1 MKHSALQ
8 KQIRDRE
15 YERRLD
21 RQGLDAVG
29 LDLLL
34 MLLPLL
40 VFAGLT
46 WWEIGFLPPI
56 AMICAAASYA
66 FLLAVCT
73 WRGRREALAGM
84 RREGLADEGYR
95 PPGA

>member
-21 RQGLDAVG
+21 RQGLE
-29 LDLLL
+29 LLL